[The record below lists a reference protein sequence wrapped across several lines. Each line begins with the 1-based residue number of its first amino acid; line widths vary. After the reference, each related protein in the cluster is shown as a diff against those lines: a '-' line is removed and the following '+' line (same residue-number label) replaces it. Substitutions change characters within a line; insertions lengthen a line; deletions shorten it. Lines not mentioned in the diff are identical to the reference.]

1 MESFSR
7 RAPRIDTI
15 LNNRLPSFR
24 DIKEKYH
31 LKFEKK
37 KYVLQVFH
45 PVVTELENI
54 EKQILDFDQFNG
66 TTISTNYLHF
76 T

>member
-1 MESFSR
+1 
-7 RAPRIDTI
+7 
-15 LNNRLPSFR
+15 LPSFR

-54 EKQILDFDQFNG
+54 EKQILALINSMEQQSQPIICILPNSCLLY
-66 TTISTNYLHF
+66 TSRCV
-76 T
+76 